1 MSKHDELDHLAKV
14 LRDNRDKFFINND
27 GFITSSFRNPHVE
40 AEIIRQLNQIQ
51 AMREERKRRGSNSHS
66 HRAD

>member
-40 AEIIRQLNQIQ
+40 AEIIRQLNQIYNHRQ
-51 AMREERKRRGSNSHS
+51 NHKKEQLNSH
-66 HRAD
+66 